1 MEALGHSP
9 PINLIKKFLPAGLTM
24 CLDKVLAHPHHKMV
38 LECTL
43 DELVEEVAQ
52 EELVYVRLRK
62 SCSERLQC
70 IRMKGMQRDT
80 HLYIQ

>member
-1 MEALGHSP
+1 MIHIPSV
-9 PINLIKKFLPAGLTM
+9 NLSQQFVPLAPAIFATQVIFNPS
-24 CLDKVLAHPHHKMV
+24 DEVIFERA
-38 LECTL
+38 L